1 MRKRRRTAVSPSLA
15 FFLLL
20 CALLPLRVGRAQQ
33 AGQQV
38 GPVAPETGVIAGVV
52 TAQETGA
59 ALPEVR
65 VTVLGTG
72 LGATAGRDGRF
83 TVAQVP
89 PGTYRLQARL
99 IGYEVGEVAAVV
111 VTAGQTTTAD
121 LHLQPLPVAL
131 QEVVVVGYGTQVRRD
146 ITGSIS
152 SVAAAD
158 LNTTPTVNTVGAI
171 QGRVAGVDIQTTGQ
185 KPGDGVRVRV
195 RGARSIKAGND
206 PLYVVDGIPAAGV
219 SDLNPNDIASIE
231 VLKDASATAIYG
243 SRGANGVVLITTRQ
257 GGAGPTT
264 FTYDSY
270 VGVQR
275 ERSRIPMMNGQQFAQ
290 LKRDANRTTGNYHC
304 DAGVAAC
311 DSGDAQIFWPVE
323 LASIKAGRST
333 NWQDLVLRDGQQ
345 VNNEIRIAGGDER
358 TRFALSGGQ
367 LTQRGIL
374 QGQDFTRRSLRLNFN
389 HELNDRLKVGSSGS
403 LVRTDQNLGRGDGVY
418 SEALLNDPLAVPY
431 DSAGGLLFKP
441 TPDGQR
447 VNPLSDVQN
456 WIDDRSNT
464 LVSGTLFADYR
475 LTDALSWRV
484 NFGGNVSSYRRGVFQ
499 GAQTQVNQGSGAD
512 AGLWENRTTAYTLD
526 NILTFRRNLGND
538 HRVDLTLL
546 YSIQRER
553 TEYDTVH
560 AAGLPYE
567 RQQFYDIGSATH
579 IDGLY
584 SNLRAWALQSYM
596 ARLNYAFKD
605 KYLLTLTSRLDGSSR
620 LARGHKYAM
629 FPSVALAWRLSEE
642 GFIRRTNLFSDLK
655 LRASYGHTGNTA
667 IDPYQTLGSMDRVM
681 YSFDNNA
688 GPGYRPGTLPNP
700 NLKWENTGQLD
711 VGLEFTALRGRL
723 SGSVD
728 YYRADTKDL
737 IMDRQIPPTNGY
749 TRIVQN
755 IGATRNTGLEVALS
769 FVPVEDWHGLRW
781 SQDLNWSTNHNR
793 ILSLYGGVNDVLNKW
808 FIGQPIDV
816 YYDYKFAGIW
826 QLQDSLLAKQY
837 KAKPGQIRVA
847 DVNGDGKIDG
857 NDRVILGTPFP
868 AWTGSLTSRFDWK
881 RFDLSLMAV
890 ARVDFMANDQFR
902 TSEGTMQGRY
912 NNLVTD
918 YWTPTNPSNIESRPT
933 FNQENPPYGDTRRY
947 EDGSFIR
954 VRSITLGYTLPG
966 VHGGPWHAR
975 SLRLYV
981 TALDPF
987 LVTRFRGLDPESR
1000 TGTGDRTSAGYAEA
1014 ASTPSYWTLLTGVTL
1029 GF

>member
-1 MRKRRRTAVSPSLA
+1 MRKRRRSAVSPSLA
-15 FFLLL
+15 FCLLL
-20 CALLPLRVGRAQQ
+20 CALLPLRVGGAQQ
-33 AGQQV
+33 ADGQA
-38 GPVAPETGVIAGVV
+38 GSLAPETGVITGVV
-52 TAQETGA
+52 TAQETGL

-65 VTVLGTG
+65 VAVLGTS
-72 LGATAGRDGRF
+72 LAATADHDGRF
-83 TVAQVP
+83 SIAQVP

-99 IGYEVGEVAAVV
+99 IGYEVGEVLGVV
-111 VTAGQTTTAD
+111 VAAGQTATTN
-121 LHLQPLPVAL
+121 LRLQPLPVAL
-131 QEVVVVGYGTQVRRD
+131 QEVVVVGYGTQFRRD
-146 ITGSIS
+146 VTSSQSSIP
-152 SVAAAD
+152 AAD
-158 LNTTPTVNTVGAI
+158 LNTTPTVNTVDAL
-171 QGRVAGVDIQTTGQ
+171 QGRAAGVDIVTTGQ

-195 RGARSIKAGND
+195 RGARSITAGND

-219 SDLNPNDIASIE
+219 TDLNQNDIASIE

-257 GGAGPTT
+257 GGVGPTT

-270 VGVQR
+270 FGIQG
-275 ERSRIPMMNGQQFAQ
+275 ERSRIPMMNGQQYAQ

-304 DAGVAAC
+304 DISVAAC
-311 DSGDAQIFWPVE
+311 DSGDAQIFLPVE
-323 LASIKAGRST
+323 LASIQAGRST
-333 NWQDLVLRDGQQ
+333 NWQDLVLRQGQQ

-367 LTQRGIL
+367 LKQQGIL
-374 QGQDFTRRSLRLNFN
+374 QGQDFTRRSLRFNFN
-389 HELNDRLKVGSSGS
+389 HQLNDRLKVGSSAS

-418 SEALLNDPLAVPY
+418 SEALLNNPLAVPY
-431 DSAGGLLFKP
+431 DSAGTLLFKP

-447 VNPLSDVQN
+447 VNPLSDVLH
-456 WIDDRSNT
+456 WIDDRANT
-464 LVSGTLFADYR
+464 LVTGTLFADYR

-484 NFGGNVSSYRRGVFQ
+484 NFGGNVSSDRRGVFQ
-499 GAQTQVNQGSGAD
+499 GAETQVNQGSGAD
-512 AGLWENRTTAYTLD
+512 AGLWENRTTAYTWD
-526 NILTFRRNLGND
+526 NILTFRRNVGND

-546 YSIQRER
+546 YSIQQQR
-553 TEYDTVH
+553 TEYDTMH

-584 SNLRAWALQSYM
+584 SALSLWALQSYM
-596 ARLNYAFKD
+596 ARLNYGFKD
-605 KYLLTLTSRLDGSSR
+605 KYLLTLTTRVDGSSR
-620 LARGHKYAM
+620 LAPGHKYAT

-667 IDPYQTLGSMDRVM
+667 IDPYQTLGSMTRVI
-681 YSFDNNA
+681 YSFGNNA
-688 GPGYRPGTLPNP
+688 APGYRPGTLPNP
-700 NLKWENTGQLD
+700 DLKWENTGQLD
-711 VGLEFTALRGRL
+711 LGLEFTALRGRL

-737 IMDRQIPPTNGY
+737 IMRRQIPPTNGY
-749 TRIVQN
+749 TSILQN
-755 IGATRNTGLEVALS
+755 IGSTRNTGLEVALS
-769 FVPVEDWHGLRW
+769 VVPVEDWHGLRW

-816 YYDYKFAGIW
+816 YYDDKFVGIW
-826 QLQDSLLAKQY
+826 QTQDSLLAKQY

-868 AWTGSLTSRFDWK
+868 AWTGSMTSRFDWK

-902 TSEGTMQGRY
+902 TGESTMQGRY

-918 YWTPTNPSNIESRPT
+918 YWTPTHPSNVESRPT
-933 FNQENPPYGDTRRY
+933 FNQENPPFGDTRRY

-954 VRSITLGYTLPG
+954 VRSITLGYTFSG

-975 SLRLYV
+975 SLRFYV

-987 LVTRFRGLDPESR
+987 LFTRFRGLDPESR

-1014 ASTPSYWTLLTGVTL
+1014 AATPSYRTLLTGVTL

>member
-15 FFLLL
+15 VCLLL
-20 CALLPLRVGRAQQ
+20 CTLLPLRLGRAQQ
-33 AGQQV
+33 AAEQAGA
-38 GPVAPETGVIAGVV
+38 VAPETGVIAGVV
-52 TAQETGA
+52 SAQGTGL

-65 VTVLGTG
+65 VTVTGTG
-72 LGATAGRDGRF
+72 LGATADHDGKF
-83 TVAQVP
+83 TIAQVP
-89 PGTYRLQARL
+89 PGSYRLQARL
-99 IGYEVGEVAAVV
+99 IGYEVGDVPGVV
-111 VTAGQTTTAD
+111 VTAGQTATAQI
-121 LHLQPLPVAL
+121 HLQPLPVAL

-146 ITGSIS
+146 ITGSIA
-152 SVAAAD
+152 SVPAAN
-158 LNTTPTVNTVGAI
+158 LTSTPTVNTVGAI
-171 QGRVAGVDIQTTGQ
+171 QGRVAGVDIVTTGQ

-195 RGARSIKAGND
+195 RGARSITAGND

-270 VGVQR
+270 YGVQQ
-275 ERSRIPMMNGQQFAQ
+275 ERSRIPMMTGPQFAQ
-290 LKRDANRTTGNYHC
+290 LKRDANRTVGNYHC
-304 DAGVAAC
+304 PTSVAAC
-311 DSGDAQIFWPVE
+311 DSGDAQLFWPVE
-323 LASIKAGRST
+323 LAAIRAGQST
-333 NWQDLVLRDGQQ
+333 NWQDLVLRQGQQ

-367 LTQRGIL
+367 LTQQGIL
-374 QGQDFTRRSLRLNFN
+374 QGQEFTRRSLRFNFN
-389 HELNDRLKVGSSGS
+389 HELSDHLKVGSSAS
-403 LVRTDQNLGRGDGVY
+403 LVRTVQNLGRGDGVY
-418 SEALLNDPLAVPY
+418 SEALLDDPLSVPY
-431 DSAGGLLFKP
+431 DSAGNLLFKP

-456 WIDDRSNT
+456 WIDERSNT

-484 NFGGNVSSYRRGVFQ
+484 NFGGNVSSNRRGVFQ

-512 AGLWENRTTAYTLD
+512 AGLWDTRSTDYTLD

-546 YSIQRER
+546 YSIEQARSE
-553 TEYDTVH
+553 EDTLH
-560 AAGLPYE
+560 ATGLPYE
-567 RQQFYDIGSATH
+567 RQLFYDIGSASH
-579 IDGLY
+579 IDGMGSDL
-584 SNLRAWALQSYM
+584 SVWKLQSYM
-596 ARLNYAFKD
+596 ARVNYALKD
-605 KYLLTLTSRLDGSSR
+605 KYLLTVTGRVDGSSR
-620 LARGHKYAM
+620 LAPGHKYGL
-629 FPSVALAWRLSEE
+629 FPSVAVAWRLSEE

-667 IDPYQTLGSMDRVM
+667 IDPYQTLGSLARDM
-681 YSFDNNA
+681 YSFGNNA
-688 GPGYRPGTLPNP
+688 APGYFPATLPNP
-700 NLKWENTGQLD
+700 NLRWENTGQLD
-711 VGLEFTALRGRL
+711 VGLEFTTLRGRL

-737 IMDRQIPPTNGY
+737 IMRRQIIPTNGY
-749 TRIVQN
+749 TSIIQN

-769 FVPVEDWHGLRW
+769 VVPVEDWHGLRW
-781 SQDLNWSTNHNR
+781 SQDLNWSTNHNS
-793 ILSLYGGVNDVLNKW
+793 IMSLYGGVNDVLNKW

-816 YYDYKFAGIW
+816 YYDYKFVGIW
-826 QLQDSLLAKQY
+826 QLQDSALAKKY
-837 KAKPGQIRVA
+837 SAAPGQIRVA
-847 DVNGDGKIDG
+847 DLNNDGKIDG

-868 AWTGSLTSRFDWK
+868 KWTASMTSRFDWK
-881 RFDLSLMAV
+881 RFDLSVMAV
-890 ARVDFMANDQFR
+890 ARVDFMANDQFYA
-902 TSEGTMQGRY
+902 SENTMQGRY
-912 NNLVTD
+912 NNVLID
-918 YWTPTNPSNIESRPT
+918 YWTPTHPTNVESRPNA
-933 FNQENPPYGDTRRY
+933 NQENPPFGDSRRY

-975 SLRLYV
+975 SVRFYV

-987 LVTRFRGLDPESR
+987 LFTRFRGLDPESR
-1000 TGTGDRTSAGYAEA
+1000 TGTGTRSSADYASTA
-1014 ASTPSYWTLLTGVTL
+1014 QTPSYRTLLTGITV

>member
-1 MRKRRRTAVSPSLA
+1 MRTRRRTAVSPSLA
-15 FFLLL
+15 SCLLL
-20 CALLPLRVGRAQQ
+20 CALLPLRPGRAQQ
-33 AGQQV
+33 MAEQAGA
-38 GPVAPETGVIAGVV
+38 VAPETGVIAGVV
-52 TAQETGA
+52 TAQETGL

-65 VTVLGTG
+65 VSVLGTN
-72 LGATAGRDGRF
+72 LAATADHDGRF
-83 TVAQVP
+83 SIAQVP

-99 IGYEVGEVAAVV
+99 IGYEVGEVPGVV
-111 VTAGQTTTAD
+111 VAAGQTATTN
-121 LHLQPLPVAL
+121 LRLQPLPVAL

-146 ITGSIS
+146 ITGSVS
-152 SVAAAD
+152 SVAAAE
-158 LNTTPTVNTVGAI
+158 LKSTPTVNTVGAI
-171 QGRVAGVDIQTTGQ
+171 QGRVAGVDIVTTGQ

-195 RGARSIKAGND
+195 RGARSI
-206 PLYVVDGIPAAGV
+206 
-219 SDLNPNDIASIE
+219 
-231 VLKDASATAIYG
+231 T
-243 SRGANGVVLITTRQ
+243 
-257 GGAGPTT
+257 
-264 FTYDSY
+264 
-270 VGVQR
+270 
-275 ERSRIPMMNGQQFAQ
+275 
-290 LKRDANRTTGNYHC
+290 
-304 DAGVAAC
+304 
-311 DSGDAQIFWPVE
+311 
-323 LASIKAGRST
+323 AGRST
-333 NWQDLVLRDGQQ
+333 HWQDLVLREGQQ

-389 HELNDRLKVGSSGS
+389 HELNDRLTVGSSAS
-403 LVRTDQNLGRGDGVY
+403 LVRTEQNLSRGDGIY
-418 SEALLNDPLAVPY
+418 SEALLNNPLAVPY
-431 DSAGGLLFKP
+431 DSAGNLLFKP

-484 NFGGNVSSYRRGVFQ
+484 NFGGNVSSNRRGVFQ

-526 NILTFRRNLGND
+526 NILTFRRNMGSD
-538 HRVDLTLL
+538 HRLDLTLL
-546 YSIQRER
+546 YSIQQQRAED
-553 TEYDTVH
+553 DTMH

-584 SNLRAWALQSYM
+584 SALTNWALQSSM
-596 ARLNYAFKD
+596 ARANYAFKD
-605 KYLLTLTSRLDGSSR
+605 KYLLTLTSRVDGSSR

-667 IDPYQTLGSMDRVM
+667 IDPYQTLGSMTRVV

-688 GPGYRPGTLPNP
+688 APGYRPGTLPNP
-700 NLKWENTGQLD
+700 HLKCENTGQLP
-711 VGLEFTALRGRL
+711 VGLELTALRGRL

-737 IMDRQIPPTNGY
+737 IMRRQIPPTNGY
-749 TRIVQN
+749 TSILQN

-793 ILSLYGGVNDVLNKW
+793 ILSLYGGVNDVLNRW

-816 YYDYKFAGIW
+816 YYDNQFVGIW
-826 QLQDSLLAKQY
+826 QAQDSLLAKQY

-868 AWTGSLTSRFDWK
+868 AWTGSMTSRFDWK
-881 RFDLSLMAV
+881 RFDLSIMAV
-890 ARVDFMANDQFR
+890 ARVDFMAKDQFR
-902 TSEGTMQGRY
+902 TGESTMQGRY

-918 YWTPTNPSNIESRPT
+918 YWTPTHPSNIESRHT
-933 FNQENPPYGDTRRY
+933 ANQENPPIGDTRRY
-947 EDGSFIR
+947 
-954 VRSITLGYTLPG
+954 
-966 VHGGPWHAR
+966 
-975 SLRLYV
+975 
-981 TALDPF
+981 
-987 LVTRFRGLDPESR
+987 
-1000 TGTGDRTSAGYAEA
+1000 
-1014 ASTPSYWTLLTGVTL
+1014 
-1029 GF
+1029 